1 MKFGIQYFPVRGA
14 QDDASAYFQESLE
27 IGAEAD
33 RLGFT
38 HARIVEHYFHRY
50 GGFTPNPLIFLSA
63 LAQRTRNLRL
73 VTGAVLPIFNN
84 PLKLAG
90 EIGMVD
96 AISKGRLDVGIAR
109 AFLLHEFRR
118 FGISPDESHARFRE
132 GIEQLHLLLTEEKAT
147 HKGRFHSFENLTS
160 LPRPTQKPRP
170 RFFMAATQTPE
181 TFEFAG
187 REGHG
192 LMAIPIGTIK
202 PLVEIYRKA
211 WRDAGHNGT
220 GEVMVAFHMFCH
232 EDPIQA
238 RQIARAPFDGYF
250 AALNECVA
258 EWADG
263 AQSKDYSGYKESM
276 QKLQA
281 STMDKQIENGGAWI
295 GSPQEI
301 RGIIEKCLDFIGP
314 FEHASVQVNFGDIA
328 YSDALASLRLFCKE
342 VLPHFPD

>member
-63 LAQRTRNLRL
+63 LAQRTNNLRL

-96 AISKGRLDVGIAR
+96 AISQGRLDVGIAR

-118 FGISPDESHARFRE
+118 FGISPDESHARFQE
-132 GIEQLHLLLTEEKAT
+132 GIEQLDLLLTQEKST
-147 HKGRFHSFENLTS
+147 HNGRFYSFEDLTS

-170 RFFMAATQTPE
+170 RFFIAATQTPE

-211 WRDAGHNGT
+211 WRGAGHPGN

-232 EDPIQA
+232 EDAIHA
-238 RQIARAPFDGYF
+238 REIARAPFDGYF
-250 AALNECVA
+250 EALNECVA

-276 QKLQA
+276 QKLQ
-281 STMDKQIENGGAWI
+281 STNMDKQIESGGAWI
-295 GSPQEI
+295 GSPLEI
-301 RGIIEKCLDFIGP
+301 RGIIDKCLDFIGP

-328 YSDALASLRLFCKE
+328 FSDALASLRLFCKE

>member
-109 AFLLHEFRR
+109 AFLLH
-118 FGISPDESHARFRE
+118 
-132 GIEQLHLLLTEEKAT
+132 
-147 HKGRFHSFENLTS
+147 
-160 LPRPTQKPRP
+160 
-170 RFFMAATQTPE
+170 
-181 TFEFAG
+181 
-187 REGHG
+187 
-192 LMAIPIGTIK
+192 
-202 PLVEIYRKA
+202 
-211 WRDAGHNGT
+211 
-220 GEVMVAFHMFCH
+220 
-232 EDPIQA
+232 
-238 RQIARAPFDGYF
+238 
-250 AALNECVA
+250 
-258 EWADG
+258 
-263 AQSKDYSGYKESM
+263 
-276 QKLQA
+276 
-281 STMDKQIENGGAWI
+281 
-295 GSPQEI
+295 
-301 RGIIEKCLDFIGP
+301 
-314 FEHASVQVNFGDIA
+314 
-328 YSDALASLRLFCKE
+328 
-342 VLPHFPD
+342 